1 MGTRKR
7 RSWRRRDSL
16 LWAWAEGETNARTGL
31 WRWSRKEG
39 GEGYAKVAREGLF

>member
-16 LWAWAEGETNARTGL
+16 LWAWAEGEANARTGL
-31 WRWSRKEG
+31 WRWSRKKG
-39 GEGYAKVAREGLF
+39 GIRVCKGAREGLF